1 MQLNSDQPIGI
12 FDSGIGGL
20 TVAKAVI
27 SELPNENIIY
37 FGDTAHFPYGDK
49 SLTAIQN
56 YAIKI
61 TEFLLA
67 KKCKLVLIAC
77 NSASAA
83 AYKLLQGIFHDKILI
98 INVIDPL
105 INFLVTNYRGAKI
118 GLIATKLTVS
128 SNIYNEKLSALN
140 ANIDLHSQAT
150 PLITAV
156 IEEGFYEHKIVDQ
169 LLSIY
174 LKDAKFADIKALVLA
189 CTHYP
194 LIKNK
199 IKKFYKNKVD
209 VVDAS
214 TIVAKTVKNLLTE
227 HNLLHKETKASH
239 KFYIS
244 DYTDAFLSNAK
255 LFLGQNVDL
264 EHYPLWDLSS

>member
-1 MQLNSDQPIGI
+1 MRLDPNQPIGI

-49 SLTAIQN
+49 SLAAIQN

-61 TEFLLA
+61 TEFLLT
-67 KKCKLVLIAC
+67 KKCKLILIAC

-83 AYKLLQGIFHDKILI
+83 AYKLLQEIFRDKVLI

-105 INFLVTNYRGAKI
+105 IEFLATNYQSAKV

-128 SNIYNEKLSALN
+128 SNIYNEKLSLLD
-140 ANIDLHSQAT
+140 ANIDLYSRAT

-156 IEEGFYEHKIVDQ
+156 IEEGLQRHEIVDQ

-174 LKDAKFADIKALVLA
+174 LNDAKFVDIKALVLA

-194 LIKNK
+194 LIKDK
-199 IKKFYKNKVD
+199 IKTFYKNKID

-214 TIVAKTVKNLLTE
+214 TIVAETVRKLLAE
-227 HNLLHKETKASH
+227 HKLLHTGSKILQ

-244 DYTDAFLSNAK
+244 DYTDSFVSNAK
-255 LFLGQNVDL
+255 LFLGRDVDL